1 MDIILLINSF
11 SSDCPLTFVKMSLKL
26 HIESYNQEV
35 HFSFPNDIQVFMKR
49 EDLLHPLV
57 SGNKFRKLK
66 YNLIQAQQ
74 ENHAVLLTFGGAYSN
89 HIVATAA
96 AAKEQGFQSI
106 GIIRGEELESKI
118 AENPTLSLAKS
129 LGMQLIFVSR
139 DLYRHKTEEFFIKDL
154 QQRFG
159 RFYLVPEGGT
169 NEYAVQ
175 GCQEILTPK
184 DASFDYICASVGTG
198 GTIAGLIRASQSE
211 QFVLGFSSL
220 KTEYLQNEISKFAPC
235 KNWGLNTD
243 YHFGG
248 YGKITPE
255 LIAFINDFYQKTTIP
270 LDPVYTGKMMFGLND
285 LIAKKYFK
293 KGSKILTIH
302 TGGLQG
308 IQGMNQFLTSKKS
321 PNIII
326 NG

>member
-74 ENHAVLLTFGGAYSN
+74 ENHTVLLTFGGAYSN

-106 GIIRGEELESKI
+106 GIVRGEELESKI

-129 LGMQLIFVSR
+129 LGMQLFYVTR
-139 DLYRHKTEEFFIKDL
+139 EAYRNKTEAFFIKDL
-154 QQRFG
+154 EQRFG

-169 NEYAVQ
+169 NEFAVK
-175 GCQEILTPK
+175 GCEEILTPK
-184 DASFDYICASVGTG
+184 DTMFDYICASVGTG
-198 GTIAGLIRASQSE
+198 GTLAGLVRASQSE

-220 KTEYLQNEISKFAPC
+220 KNDELQNEIEAWLNSK
-235 KNWGLNTD
+235 
-243 YHFGG
+243 
-248 YGKITPE
+248 
-255 LIAFINDFYQKTTIP
+255 
-270 LDPVYTGKMMFGLND
+270 
-285 LIAKKYFK
+285 
-293 KGSKILTIH
+293 
-302 TGGLQG
+302 
-308 IQGMNQFLTSKKS
+308 
-321 PNIII
+321 
-326 NG
+326 